1 MLVLEVL
8 SLRERTVE
16 REGRKATW
24 WEVMTASRRQAV
36 GKWIA

>member
-1 MLVLEVL
+1 MLVLKSFV
-8 SLRERTVE
+8 SGKGTVE

-24 WEVMTASRRQAV
+24 LEVMTASRRQAV